1 MMNPDPKDVE
11 RFQKLMVTR
20 MKLAL
25 YINMGWGL
33 VALFLMVGLFVNKE
47 AAVMG
52 MMLLAV
58 VWVQLELLARGL
70 SSWQALKGLKE
81 MTQEA
86 PQPAQD
92 APENDGEEDK

>member
-1 MMNPDPKDVE
+1 MNPDPKDVE
-11 RFQKLMVTR
+11 RFQKIMLTR
-20 MKLAL
+20 VKLSL

-33 VALFLMVGLFVNKE
+33 LALFLMVGLFVNRE

-70 SSWQALKGLKE
+70 ASWQALKDLKV
-81 MTQEA
+81 MGQAT
-86 PQPAQD
+86 PQPGQD
-92 APENDGEEDK
+92 ASENDGEDEK